1 MNPVSEKGEF
11 LYWSKNGV
19 GPNAWL
25 QMLKQHYT
33 YLSAAYLQK
42 GKKRESQLF
51 AEVAKE
57 FAQIQKEA
65 LGEKSSRPPA
75 DE

>member
-1 MNPVSEKGEF
+1 MNPISDKGEF

-33 YLSAAYLQK
+33 YLSAAYRQK
-42 GKKRESQLF
+42 GKKSESRLF
-51 AEVAKE
+51 AEVAQE

-65 LGEKSSRPPA
+65 LGEEPSELSS
-75 DE
+75 EV

>member
-1 MNPVSEKGEF
+1 MNPISEKGEF

-25 QMLKQHYT
+25 QMLKQRYS

-42 GKKRESQLF
+42 GKKMESQLF
-51 AEVAKE
+51 AEVAKD
-57 FAQIQKEA
+57 FAQIQTEA
-65 LGEKSSRPPA
+65 LGEEPKIPSA
-75 DE
+75 EV